1 MNFSPDFIIATTV
14 KRYLEPPSD
23 KSFWKQYLQLKE
35 KSPHNLLQ
43 LISPYITINEM
54 EKKMLQKGDSILF
67 EYILSLNGSTT
78 FPKNNS
84 VLIYEKEHFTP
95 DDNDFYNR
103 VIYESEISKLKEEVE
118 LLKIKAKEAIEA
130 KKSFIQRD
138 YQFIRQIGSGG
149 FGTVSLVK
157 HTVSNQLFAI
167 KRLTVIDKDKQDLI
181 KKEIETLAS
190 LGHHN
195 IIGFRTAFNVE
206 ETLYLVMEYCPLGTL
221 QQKLNT
227 KGKLHEDEIISLFL
241 QLTKTFEFLHQKGI
255 IHHDIKPSNILFA
268 DDGLVKVSD
277 FGCVNSEIG
286 TRIYLPP
293 EAHGVSPY
301 SANRKSD
308 IFALGVTL
316 MECALGYHPFENK
329 PVHQK
334 IEMLKTSDL
343 PVSQLPLWLQ
353 EIILKAV
360 QYDPELRFSSMLEFH
375 DALVKRNIPSYLT
388 TKLIRLE
395 KDAEYL
401 SYLVRNKKWYKA
413 KIFTTNHSEISE
425 NLNLTIAAGNFY
437 LKTHDIVRAKECF
450 ETALRIN
457 PQANIEKQ
465 VAEVY
470 LQTGEPTKAASILTS
485 YINRNFNDVEA
496 HNQLL
501 YAYFLSNKW
510 EIGKQQAELL
520 KEVFPKETVF
530 YCNHILFS
538 CLSNKRW
545 PYNSINDND
554 PVFENYNYSV
564 FHDND
569 PEVWNYKSKPTL
581 VSKLLFHEYKF
592 RDIDKENQIVLTID
606 GVVFRMKKAI
616 ISFGRKGYDCNTFSE
631 FGGNNVSRRHFVIIN
646 MKDNV
651 WLYDLESTGVY
662 VDGKR
667 VSNKCFLLGLHKIR
681 FGNYE
686 IEINTD
692 SSKLL

>member
-1 MNFSPDFIIATTV
+1 M
-14 KRYLEPPSD
+14 
-23 KSFWKQYLQLKE
+23 
-35 KSPHNLLQ
+35 
-43 LISPYITINEM
+43 
-54 EKKMLQKGDSILF
+54 
-67 EYILSLNGSTT
+67 
-78 FPKNNS
+78 
-84 VLIYEKEHFTP
+84 
-95 DDNDFYNR
+95 
-103 VIYESEISKLKEEVE
+103 
-118 LLKIKAKEAIEA
+118 
-130 KKSFIQRD
+130 
-138 YQFIRQIGSGG
+138 
-149 FGTVSLVK
+149 
-157 HTVSNQLFAI
+157 FAI
-167 KRLTVIDKDKQDLI
+167 KRLTVVDEDKQALI

-221 QQKLNT
+221 QQKLNS
-227 KGKLHEDEIISLFL
+227 KGKLHEDELISLFL
-241 QLTKTFEFLHQKGI
+241 QLTKTLEFLHQKGI
-255 IHHDIKPSNILFA
+255 IHHDIKPSNILYTE
-268 DDGLVKVSD
+268 DGVVKVSD

-293 EAHGVSPY
+293 EAHELNLY

-334 IEMLKTSDL
+334 IEMLKTADL
-343 PVSQLPLWLQ
+343 PISQLPLWLQ
-353 EIILKAV
+353 EIILKAL
-360 QYDPELRFSSMLEFH
+360 QYDPELRFSSMQEFH

-388 TKLIRLE
+388 NKLIRLE
-395 KDAEYL
+395 KDADYL

-413 KIFTTNHSEISE
+413 KIFTTNHHEISE
-425 NLNLTIAAGNFY
+425 NLNLIIATGNFY

-465 VAEVY
+465 IAEVY
-470 LQTGEPTKAASILTS
+470 LQTGEPTKAASILTA
-485 YINRNFNDVEA
+485 YINRYFTDVEA

-510 EIGKQQAELL
+510 EIGKEQAELL

-538 CLSNKRW
+538 SLLNKKW
-545 PYNSINDND
+545 PSYSVSEND

-564 FHDND
+564 FNDND
-569 PEVWNYKSKPTL
+569 PVAWNFNSKPTL
-581 VSKLLFHEYKF
+581 VSKLLFQEFKF
-592 RDIDKENQIVLTID
+592 RDIDKVNEIVLSIN
-606 GVVFRMKKAI
+606 GEVFHTKKAI
-616 ISFGRKGYDCNTFSE
+616 ISFGRKGYDYNSFSQ
-631 FGGNNVSRRHFVIIN
+631 FRGNNISRRHFVIIN

-651 WLYDLESTGVY
+651 WLYDLDSTGVY

-667 VSNKCFLLGLHKIR
+667 VSKKCFLLGLQKIK

-692 SSKLL
+692 STKLL